1 MGHENIT
8 ITELDQMMPDI
19 LASASISKEK
29 LGYDRPQNMILLS
42 GIGQGKT
49 SWCETSLKEHIA
61 NWKGISPDRV
71 GVLIEKPARRDC
83 QEMAGVAIPQK
94 GEDDSG
100 YRQIFMEYCISP
112 ILMEIRRM
120 LESGDFDFVILLV
133 DEITAAADPEQK
145 VFADVFDNREHSI
158 GGLQL
163 PDECYIVGT
172 GNRVQDRAGS
182 GNLLSQLADRSL
194 VYNVTFCPKAFDKF
208 AESHNINPCMRE
220 AAQGLIPEGLMVE
233 TPPST
238 IGKFCTP
245 RGFINASIHLDQFMA
260 SDAFDGRTIDRIAYL
275 KMAGCI
281 GGDAAR
287 QVIEFIELAGELPEA
302 AQILSDPENADVP
315 DQTAYQMLAT
325 NQAIAAMESVQD
337 AENVLTY
344 AMRLRPDLQVSL
356 GVKILRVATRN
367 GWIVTSPLAV
377 EFTTKFHDLL
387 PLAVSEK

>member
-1 MGHENIT
+1 
-8 ITELDQMMPDI
+8 
-19 LASASISKEK
+19 
-29 LGYDRPQNMILLS
+29 
-42 GIGQGKT
+42 
-49 SWCETSLKEHIA
+49 
-61 NWKGISPDRV
+61 
-71 GVLIEKPARRDC
+71 
-83 QEMAGVAIPQK
+83 
-94 GEDDSG
+94 
-100 YRQIFMEYCISP
+100 
-112 ILMEIRRM
+112 
-120 LESGDFDFVILLV
+120 
-133 DEITAAADPEQK
+133 
-145 VFADVFDNREHSI
+145 
-158 GGLQL
+158 
-163 PDECYIVGT
+163 
-172 GNRVQDRAGS
+172 
-182 GNLLSQLADRSL
+182 
-194 VYNVTFCPKAFDKF
+194 
-208 AESHNINPCMRE
+208 MRE

-245 RGFINASIHLDQFMA
+245 RGYINASIHLDQFMA
-260 SDAFDGRTIDRIAYL
+260 SDAFDGRTIDRITYL

-315 DQTAYQMLAT
+315 EQTAYQMLAT